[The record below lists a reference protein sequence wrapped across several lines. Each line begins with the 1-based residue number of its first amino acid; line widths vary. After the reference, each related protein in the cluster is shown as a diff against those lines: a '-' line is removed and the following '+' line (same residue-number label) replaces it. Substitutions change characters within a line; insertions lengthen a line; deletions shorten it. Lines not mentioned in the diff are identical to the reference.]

1 MMKEYIRMV
10 VVLTVIATVCG
21 FLLAAVRK
29 GTETRIEEQVLLYVQ
44 GPAVNK
50 VLSSS
55 TNDLIQDRQ
64 AIRIQDQDYLIFVG
78 ERNDQPWA
86 VAFESSAGGYGG
98 NIGVLV
104 GYDIEHDKLTGIGIL
119 THSETPGL
127 GSRVTESTFTGN
139 FNNKALNANF
149 NVKQDGGFIDAVTGA
164 TISSREV
171 CSAVRKSL
179 KLYPEVK
186 KEIVKQ

>member
-29 GTETRIEEQVLLYVQ
+29 GTETRIEEQVLQYVQ

-55 TNDLIQDRQ
+55 TNNLIQDRQ

-164 TISSREV
+164 TISSRAV

-179 KLYPEVK
+179 ELYPEVK

>member
-1 MMKEYIRMV
+1 MKEYIRMV

-64 AIRIQDQDYLIFVG
+64 EISVQGQDYLIFVG
-78 ERNDQPWA
+78 ERNTQPWA
-86 VAFESSAGGYGG
+86 VAFERTAGGYGG
-98 NIGVLV
+98 DIGVLV
-104 GYDIEHDKLTGIGIL
+104 GFDIERDIVTGIGIL

-127 GSRVTESTFTGN
+127 GARVSESIFTDN
-139 FNNKALNANF
+139 FNNKTLNANF
-149 NVKQDGGFIDAVTGA
+149 NVKQDGGFVDAVSGA
-164 TISSREV
+164 TISSRAV

-179 KLYPEVK
+179 ELYPEIK

>member
-29 GTETRIEEQVLLYVQ
+29 GTETRIEEQVLQYVQ

-164 TISSREV
+164 TISSRAV

-179 KLYPEVK
+179 ELYPEVK

>member
-1 MMKEYIRMV
+1 MKEYIKMV

-21 FLLAAVRK
+21 FLLATVRYS
-29 GTETRIEEQVLLYVQ
+29 TEERIVEQVLLYVQ

-64 AIRIQDQDYLIFVG
+64 EIRIQDQEHLVFVG

-86 VAFESSAGGYGG
+86 IAFESSAGGYGG
-98 NIGVLV
+98 DIGVLV
-104 GYDIEHDKLTGIGIL
+104 GFDIEQDLITGIGIL

-127 GSRVTESTFTGN
+127 GARVTESTFTDN
-139 FNNKALNANF
+139 FNNKTLNVNF
-149 NVKQDGGFIDAVTGA
+149 NVKQDGGFVDAVTGA
-164 TISSREV
+164 TISSRAV
-171 CSAVRKSL
+171 CLAVRKSL
-179 KLYPEVK
+179 ELYPEIK

>member
-29 GTETRIEEQVLLYVQ
+29 GTETRIEEQVLQYVQ

-55 TNDLIQDRQ
+55 TNNLIQDRQ

-164 TISSREV
+164 TISSRAV

-179 KLYPEVK
+179 ELYPEVK
-186 KEIVKQ
+186 KEIVKR